1 MDGLRKALILLEKS
15 PDLDRLGIDIEML
28 IHDEIVVG
36 VDEEKAEK
44 AKVLLERCMIET
56 IKEFFE

>member
-1 MDGLRKALILLEKS
+1 MRKVLILLEES
-15 PDLDRLGIDIEML
+15 PDLDRLGIDIAML

-36 VDEEKAEK
+36 ADEEKAEE

-56 IKEFFE
+56 MKEFFE